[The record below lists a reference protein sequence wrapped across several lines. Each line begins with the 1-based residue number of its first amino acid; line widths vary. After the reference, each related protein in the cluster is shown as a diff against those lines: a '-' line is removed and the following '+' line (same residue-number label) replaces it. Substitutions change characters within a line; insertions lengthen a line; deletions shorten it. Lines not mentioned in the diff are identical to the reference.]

1 LLERKI
7 KGDLH
12 RLPWAGRIEGMSGS
26 GRTMVKKIGRLFLVS
41 VCLLKVVEKGGLD
54 PLKEI
59 R

>member
-1 LLERKI
+1 
-7 KGDLH
+7 
-12 RLPWAGRIEGMSGS
+12 MSGS